1 MIFPVFAGG
10 VSYQMS
16 PEKVCVCVCA
26 CFCVCFLPQARWE
39 QLAAVMGHDSTGGFA
54 NAYGNQE
61 EDADFTVPASDMPRV

>member
-10 VSYQMS
+10 VTYQTS
-16 PEKVCVCVCA
+16 PENVCVCVCA
-26 CFCVCFLPQARWE
+26 CVCVWFLPQARWE

-61 EDADFTVPASDMPRV
+61 EDADFTVPASDTPRV